1 MSVLERVRR
10 AERFDDE
17 GVEGLEGLMDER
29 LREVKRQY
37 DPEGLFRD
45 NFAVGTATAAEDE
58 AA

>member
-29 LREVKRQY
+29 LREVKRT
-37 DPEGLFRD
+37 
-45 NFAVGTATAAEDE
+45 V
-58 AA
+58 